1 MSILVKQIKV
11 WFCFMNL
18 TDRLLVTE
26 TDEVI
31 TVSDFVRIFNEMKS
45 QGITLGEAIN
55 HLEYSIK
62 HGILKKM
69 K

>member
-1 MSILVKQIKV
+1 MKGR
-11 WFCFMNL
+11 FRFMNL

-26 TDEVI
+26 TDEVM
-31 TVSDFVRIFNEMKS
+31 TVSDFLRIFNELKS
-45 QGITLGEAIN
+45 QGITLGDAIGN
-55 HLEYSIK
+55 LEYSIT